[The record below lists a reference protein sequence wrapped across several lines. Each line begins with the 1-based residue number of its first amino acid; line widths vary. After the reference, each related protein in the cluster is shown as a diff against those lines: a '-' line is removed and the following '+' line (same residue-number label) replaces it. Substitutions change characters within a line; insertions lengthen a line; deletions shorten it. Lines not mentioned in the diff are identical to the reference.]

1 MILNCNKVF
10 CDIVE
15 KENRDREREREK
27 IIYCTVLIEIVK
39 NTRKYIVQGERPNF
53 SRDPLIDL
61 IALIKWIAS
70 IKEILFYG

>member
-1 MILNCNKVF
+1 MILSKKK
-10 CDIVE
+10 IE
-15 KENRDREREREK
+15 IEREREK